1 MIFLRFKILALRN
14 PKWLLR
20 PGRIYN
26 IFRLVLFLLHNIDH
40 LLISFSHKILLFYLR
55 QDQSELL
62 EVMLAD
68 ESSESS
74 SESSDAT
81 DDIDL
86 LLLDSLGC
94 LEEPRSLGPRIN
106 LEDIEDIDCEQM
118 FRYTSVYIS
127 QIQFL

>member
-1 MIFLRFKILALRN
+1 MS
-14 PKWLLR
+14 
-20 PGRIYN
+20 
-26 IFRLVLFLLHNIDH
+26 LLHNIEH

-62 EVMLAD
+62 EVILANK
-68 ESSESS
+68 SSKSS

-81 DDIDL
+81 DDVDL

-94 LEEPRSLGPRIN
+94 LEEPHSLGPRIN

-127 QIQFL
+127 QIQFV

>member
-1 MIFLRFKILALRN
+1 
-14 PKWLLR
+14 
-20 PGRIYN
+20 
-26 IFRLVLFLLHNIDH
+26 
-40 LLISFSHKILLFYLR
+40 
-55 QDQSELL
+55 
-62 EVMLAD
+62 MLAD

-94 LEEPRSLGPRIN
+94 LEEPHSLGPCIN

-127 QIQFL
+127 QIQFLNSCSNLILFVQFNNLERPYLIQL

>member
-1 MIFLRFKILALRN
+1 M
-14 PKWLLR
+14 
-20 PGRIYN
+20 
-26 IFRLVLFLLHNIDH
+26 
-40 LLISFSHKILLFYLR
+40 ISFSHKILLFYLR

-106 LEDIEDIDCEQM
+106 LEDIEDIDREQM